1 MADKPDNPFKFWE
14 ELKRRKVVRVITVY
28 AAAAFVILELV
39 DIVTPS
45 LGLPAWTLNFVIV
58 LLCVGFILSIILS
71 WVYDITPEG
80 VKRTKAVSK
89 VTEQKKEKP
98 SNNLGWKIAT
108 YTSVVVIIGLLMINI
123 FGREKKYEEV
133 EKSIAV
139 IPFKYLSDESDK
151 QYLADGMMDAILLH
165 LTKVSDLKVRS
176 RTSVEQYRNTEK
188 TITEIGRELGVGYLL
203 EGSFQKSG
211 DNVRLIVQLIRTNT
225 DDHIWSNEYDRKWS
239 DIFSVQSEVAK
250 TVARELGI
258 IIKPEE
264 KDHIEETPTDDLQA
278 YDYYLLG
285 EHFRSKRTKDDLLRA
300 RDYFEKAIESDPDF
314 AVAYTRLAKLY
325 GLLAFY
331 SNILPEEAYSSSLQ
345 LATKALELDSMF
357 AEAFV
362 IKGIVDLCYNF
373 DFISAE
379 KNYERA
385 LELEPKNLEA
395 LASMAELK
403 LFKGE
408 FPEILKYDQQAME
421 IDPSYPVRDGL
432 YWTHHYFAGYKD
444 SSIVHLLKLTER
456 YPVCNF
462 YLGIIYLRE
471 GEYDNAIENLERTL
485 SDFSPISITQ
495 LGLAYSKSNALNETQ
510 RMLDTLERRAE
521 TEFVPYSMRGAL
533 LSELG
538 RNKEALE
545 YFKQGYDHREEF
557 ILLLMNIDT
566 ISYSSV
572 RSDSC
577 FIDIIGKIKI

>member
-1 MADKPDNPFKFWE
+1 MPNKLSQFWQ
-14 ELKRRKVVRVITVY
+14 ELKRRKVLRVITVY

-39 DIVTPS
+39 DIVAPS

-250 TVARELGI
+250 TVAKELGI

-264 KDHIEETPTDDLQA
+264 KDHIEEIPTDDLQA

-285 EHFRSKRTKDDLLRA
+285 EHFRVKRTKDDLLRA
-300 RDYFEKAIESDPDF
+300 RDYFEKAIESDPGF
-314 AVAYTRLAKLY
+314 TLAFTRLAKVY

-331 SNILPEEAYSSSLQ
+331 SNILPEDAYSSSLQ

-357 AEAFV
+357 AEAYV
-362 IKGIVDLCYNF
+362 IKGIADLFYNF
-373 DFISAE
+373 DFINAE

-385 LELEPKNLEA
+385 LELEPNNLEA
-395 LASMAELK
+395 HASMAELM

-408 FPEILKYDQQAME
+408 YLEAIRVDHQAME

-432 YWTHHYFAGYKD
+432 YWTHLYFAGYKD
-444 SSIVHLLKLTER
+444 SSIVNLLKLTER

-462 YLGIIYLRE
+462 YLGMIYLRE

-510 RMLDTLERRAE
+510 RMLDALERRAE
-521 TEFVPYSMRGAL
+521 SEFVPFSMRGAL

-545 YFKQGYDHREEF
+545 YLKEGYDHREEF

-566 ISYSSV
+566 LSYSSV
-572 RSDSC
+572 RSDSR